1 MCKINTKRIHP
12 TLLYFS
18 IYICI
23 KWNTDQLFLNV
34 IFLVFFSSVENV
46 TVICFN
52 PISWEQRILL
62 VAPLYEVNGYIL
74 TVDNTLHQT
83 DENFNFVLTFDT
95 STNLPMKNVTIKIDF
110 KNGVNATY
118 LDDFHD
124 TMVLPMQ
131 YSDSLLYST
140 QGSYNVTYTLT
151 NPISTVTLVQSVRV
165 WDNLLNTTLSCLSTC
180 DIVASAETQLTF
192 GFINTPRS
200 GFKFS
205 IDFKDGTVISD
216 VGDAIMFDVNKLT
229 TFNHTYTQSGTF
241 NVTWYVENGEY
252 NVSGEYTVIAQ
263 WRIVNLQVSI
273 QMSS

>member
-1 MCKINTKRIHP
+1 
-12 TLLYFS
+12 
-18 IYICI
+18 
-23 KWNTDQLFLNV
+23 LFFN
-34 IFLVFFSSVENV
+34 SSVENV
-46 TVICFN
+46 TVTCFN
-52 PISWEQRILL
+52 LVSWENRTIP
-62 VAPLYEVNGYIL
+62 VAPLYDVNGYTI
-74 TVDNTLHQT
+74 TVDNSLRQT
-83 DENFNFVLTFDT
+83 DEDFNFVLTFDT
-95 STNLPMKNVTIKIDF
+95 NTNLPMKNVNIDIDF

-124 TMVLPMQ
+124 TIVLPMQ
-131 YSDSLLYST
+131 YSDSLSYST

-151 NPISTVTLVQSVRV
+151 NPISTMTLVQSVRV

-180 DIVASAETQLTF
+180 DIVACAETQLTF

-216 VGDAIMFDVNKLT
+216 VGDALMFDVNKLT

-241 NVTWYVENGEY
+241 NVSWYVENGEY
-252 NVSGEYTVIAQ
+252 NISGEYTVIAQ

-273 QMSS
+273 QMRS